1 MTLATYGRI
10 VSLSWL
16 AFIAIWFLAA
26 LIARP
31 GARRSTPA
39 RALLRLALVVIA
51 ALSLRYG
58 DRFPTVTFGGYRA
71 QVALAGAA
79 LCVLGVLFASWA
91 RFTMGRSWGMPMTVD
106 EETALVTRG
115 PYAFVRHP
123 IYTGVSAMLIGS
135 ALVFPPAAVGA
146 VALIPYF
153 VVSAFREERDMAR
166 LFPDV
171 YPDYM
176 RRTKRLVPFV
186 W

>member
-31 GARRSTPA
+31 VARRSTPA

-58 DRFPTVTFGGYRA
+58 DRFPTVAFGGYRA
-71 QVALAGAA
+71 QVALAGAV
-79 LCVLGVLFASWA
+79 LCVLGLLFASWA
-91 RFTMGRSWGMPMTVD
+91 RLTLGRSWGMPMTVNQQ
-106 EETALVTRG
+106 TALVTTG
-115 PYAFVRHP
+115 PYALVRHP

-135 ALVFPPAAVGA
+135 ALVFPPAVVGA
-146 VALIPYF
+146 AVLIPYF
-153 VVSAFREERDMAR
+153 VLSAFREERDMGR

-176 RRTKRLVPFV
+176 RHTKRLVPFV

>member
-31 GARRSTPA
+31 VARRSTPA

-58 DRFPTVTFGGYRA
+58 DRFPTVAFGGYRA
-71 QVALAGAA
+71 QVALAGAV
-79 LCVLGVLFASWA
+79 LCVLGLLFASWA
-91 RFTMGRSWGMPMTVD
+91 RLTMGRSWGMPMTVNQQ
-106 EETALVTRG
+106 TALVTTG
-115 PYAFVRHP
+115 PYALVRHP
-123 IYTGVSAMLIGS
+123 IYTGVAAMLIGS
-135 ALVFPPAAVGA
+135 ALVFPPAVVGA
-146 VALIPYF
+146 AVLIPYF
-153 VVSAFREERDMAR
+153 VLSAFREERDMGR

-176 RRTKRLVPFV
+176 RHTKRLVPFV

>member
-1 MTLATYGRI
+1 
-10 VSLSWL
+10 
-16 AFIAIWFLAA
+16 
-26 LIARP
+26 
-31 GARRSTPA
+31 
-39 RALLRLALVVIA
+39 
-51 ALSLRYG
+51 
-58 DRFPTVTFGGYRA
+58 
-71 QVALAGAA
+71 
-79 LCVLGVLFASWA
+79 
-91 RFTMGRSWGMPMTVD
+91 MGRRWGLPLTVD